1 MWSNHSLMHVVGP
14 RQGPMWE
21 LRVLA
26 AVCYGRAEEAAGIS
40 CRHIE
45 GYYAE
50 AGMDPGSPGGS
61 ML

>member
-1 MWSNHSLMHVVGP
+1 
-14 RQGPMWE
+14 MWE